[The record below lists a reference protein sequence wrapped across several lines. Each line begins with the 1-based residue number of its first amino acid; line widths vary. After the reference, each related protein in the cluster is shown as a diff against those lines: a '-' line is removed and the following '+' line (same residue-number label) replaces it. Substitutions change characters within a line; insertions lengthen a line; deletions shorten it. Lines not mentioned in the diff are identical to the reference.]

1 MQKKR
6 NETKATLLVELL
18 TEELPPKSL
27 ALLGKVFA
35 DEVANGLV
43 QYQLKQPGADWKGF
57 CTPRRLAVLV
67 PGVSSTGEDR
77 SNEVTGPSAKA
88 PPEAVAGFARK
99 QGVQV
104 TELEQRETPK
114 GLVYVARTTAKGASL
129 DEVLEIVVKEAI
141 RKLPIA
147 KTMRWGA
154 GEAQFVRPV
163 HGLVMMHGTR
173 VVPGE
178 VLGLESGDRT
188 AGHRFLGKSPIVL
201 ESADEY
207 EASLA
212 KEGKVVADFAVR
224 RAQIEREL
232 QAEAKKQKASL
243 GRYED
248 LLDEVA
254 ALVEHPTVYVGGFE
268 ESFLQVPQECLILTM
283 RQNQKYFPLFGQGG
297 KLLARF
303 LIVSN
308 MDVRDPRHI
317 VSGNERVVRPRLEDA
332 RFFFDQDRKTRLED
346 RVPQLARVVYH
357 RKLGMQSDRVQRI
370 ELLAGSIARKLG
382 ADNLLAERAARLSKA
397 DLLTGMVGEF
407 PELEGIMG
415 RHYAML
421 DKEPQVVADAIEGHY
436 RPRYAG
442 GPLPESDVAC
452 SVALADKLDVIAG
465 MFGIAEQPTGEK
477 DPFGLRR
484 AALGIIRII
493 VERGLKLS
501 MHELVNEAFDR
512 YQRRIAD
519 AHADV
524 QLFLLNRFEGYLK
537 ERGFSTLQVEAVLSK
552 NPDRFD
558 LVPQQLEAVRSF
570 EALPEAAS
578 LAAANKRVANILRQA
593 ESKGE
598 SLQNA
603 SFDPLKE
610 PAETALLKAL
620 QHASQKAGALFDNAD
635 YAGYLRTFAVLKE
648 PIDEFF
654 DAVMVMVDDTA
665 LRRGR
670 LALLRDLR
678 DSMNKVADI
687 SRLAK

>member
-6 NETKATLLVELL
+6 TEGKATLLVELL

-27 ALLGKVFA
+27 SLLGKAFA
-35 DEVANGLV
+35 DEVANGLI
-43 QYQLKQPGADWKGF
+43 QYQLKQRVPDWKGF

-67 PGVSSTGEDR
+67 PDVLSTGEDR

-104 TELEQRETPK
+104 TELVQRATPK

-129 DEVLEIVVKEAI
+129 DDVLEIVVKEAI

-147 KTMRWGA
+147 KTMRWGDGDA
-154 GEAQFVRPV
+154 HFVRPV
-163 HGLVMMHGTR
+163 HGLVMMHGSR

-178 VLGLESGDRT
+178 VLGLESGSRT

-201 ESADEY
+201 KSADDY

-212 KEGKVVADFAVR
+212 KDGKVVADFATR
-224 RAQIEREL
+224 RAQIERQL

-243 GRYED
+243 GRHED
-248 LLDEVA
+248 LLDEVT
-254 ALVEHPTVYVGGFE
+254 ALVEQPTVYAGTFE
-268 ESFLQVPQECLILTM
+268 ETFLQVPQECLILTM
-283 RQNQKYFPLFGQGG
+283 RQNQKYFPLFGAGG
-297 KLLARF
+297 KLLPRF

-332 RFFFDQDRKTRLED
+332 RFFFEQDRKVRLET

-357 RKLGMQSDRVQRI
+357 RKLGTQIDRVQRI
-370 ELLAGSIARKLG
+370 QLLAGSIARKLG
-382 ADNLLAERAARLSKA
+382 ADATLAERAAWLAKG
-397 DLLTGMVGEF
+397 DLLSGMVGEF
-407 PELEGIMG
+407 PELEGVMG
-415 RHYAML
+415 RHYALL
-421 DKEPQVVADAIEGHY
+421 DKEPPVVADAIEGHY
-436 RPRYAG
+436 RPRFAG
-442 GPLPESDVAC
+442 GPLPEGDVAC
-452 SVALADKLDVIAG
+452 AVALADKLDTLAG
-465 MFGIAEQPTGEK
+465 LFGIGEQPTGEK

-484 AALGIIRII
+484 AALGVIRII

-501 MHELVNEAFDR
+501 MHELVNEAFEK
-512 YQRRIAD
+512 YQRRVAD
-519 AHADV
+519 AHGDV
-524 QLFLLNRFEGYLK
+524 QLFLLNRFDGYLK
-537 ERGFSTLQVEAVLSK
+537 DRGFSTLQVDAVLSK

-558 LVPQQLEAVRSF
+558 LVPQQLEAVKAF

-578 LAAANKRVANILRQA
+578 LAAANKRVANILKQA
-593 ESKGE
+593 EAKGE
-598 SLQNA
+598 AFQNA
-603 SFDPLKE
+603 TFEGLKE
-610 PAETALLKAL
+610 PAEQALLKAL
-620 QHASQKAGALFDNAD
+620 QNASQKAGALFAGAD
-635 YAGYLRTFAVLKE
+635 YAGYLKTFAVLKQ

-654 DAVMVMVDDTA
+654 DAVMVMVDDAA